1 MTPICQLI
9 IHLHVSYLQMEFGAR
24 LKEIRTSLNCS
35 QKELS
40 EQTGLTLRT
49 IQRIE
54 NNEVKP
60 SLYSL
65 KVIGEA
71 LNTDLSDFVKTSEA
85 KPYEFNLNLKITDM
99 NQFLNDLKALVKTHW
114 KTIFIIVLVIYLF
127 TSYTDIKSGIMDAW
141 GGK

>member
-1 MTPICQLI
+1 
-9 IHLHVSYLQMEFGAR
+9 MEFGER
-24 LKEIRTSLNCS
+24 LKELRTSLNCS

-71 LNTDLSDFVKTSEA
+71 LNTDLSEFVKKSDT
-85 KPYEFNLNLKITDM
+85 KPYEFNLTLKITDM

-114 KTIFIIVLVIYLF
+114 KTIFVIILVIYLF

-141 GGK
+141 SGK

>member
-1 MTPICQLI
+1 
-9 IHLHVSYLQMEFGAR
+9 MEFGAR
-24 LKEIRTSLNCS
+24 LKEIRTSLNIS

-54 NNEVKP
+54 NNDVKP

-65 KVIGEA
+65 KVIGEV
-71 LNTDLSDFVKTSEA
+71 LKTDLSEFVKTSET
-85 KPYEFNLNLKITDM
+85 KPYEFNVNLKITDI
-99 NQFLNDLKALVKTHW
+99 NQFLNDLKVLAKTHW
-114 KTIFIIVLVIYLF
+114 TTIFIIILVIYLF

-141 GGK
+141 SGH

>member
-1 MTPICQLI
+1 
-9 IHLHVSYLQMEFGAR
+9 MEFGER
-24 LKEIRTSLNCS
+24 LKELRTGLNIS

-40 EQTGLTLRT
+40 EKTGLTLRT

-60 SLYSL
+60 SLYSVKAISDAL
-65 KVIGEA
+65 ELA
-71 LNTDLSDFVKTSEA
+71 SSELLNTSDT

-114 KTIFIIVLVIYLF
+114 KTIFIIILVIYLF

-141 GGK
+141 SGK

>member
-1 MTPICQLI
+1 
-9 IHLHVSYLQMEFGAR
+9 MEFGAR
-24 LKEIRTSLNCS
+24 LKEIRTSLNYS
-35 QKELS
+35 QKKLS
-40 EQTGLTLRT
+40 EQTGLNLRT

-71 LNTDLSDFVKTSEA
+71 LNTDLSDFIKTSEA

-99 NQFLNDLKALVKTHW
+99 NQFLNDLKTLVINHS

-127 TSYTDIKSGIMDAW
+127 TSYTDIKAGIMDAW

>member
-1 MTPICQLI
+1 
-9 IHLHVSYLQMEFGAR
+9 MEFGER
-24 LKEIRTSLNCS
+24 LKELRTGLNIS

-40 EQTGLTLRT
+40 EKTGLTLRT

-60 SLYSL
+60 SLYSVKAISDAL
-65 KVIGEA
+65 ELA
-71 LNTDLSDFVKTSEA
+71 SSELLNTSDTKF
-85 KPYEFNLNLKITDM
+85 YEFNVNLKITDM

-141 GGK
+141 SGK

>member
-9 IHLHVSYLQMEFGAR
+9 IHLHVSYLHMEFGER
-24 LKEIRTSLNCS
+24 LKELRTGLNIS

-40 EQTGLTLRT
+40 EKTGLTLRT

-60 SLYSL
+60 SLYSVKAISDAL
-65 KVIGEA
+65 ELA
-71 LNTDLSDFVKTSEA
+71 SSELLNTSDT
-85 KPYEFNLNLKITDM
+85 KPYEFNVNLKITDM
-99 NQFLNDLKALVKTHW
+99 NQFLNDLKTLVKTHW
-114 KTIFIIVLVIYLF
+114 KIIFIIILVIYLF

-141 GGK
+141 SGK

>member
-1 MTPICQLI
+1 
-9 IHLHVSYLQMEFGAR
+9 MEFGAR
-24 LKEIRTSLNCS
+24 LKEIRTGLNIS

-40 EQTGLTLRT
+40 EKTGLTLRT

-60 SLYSL
+60 SLHSV
-65 KVIGEA
+65 KVISDA
-71 LNTDLSDFVKTSEA
+71 LEIESSELIEKFDT

-99 NQFLNDLKALVKTHW
+99 NQFLNDLKTLVKTHW
-114 KTIFIIVLVIYLF
+114 KTILIIVLVIYLF

-141 GGK
+141 SGK

>member
-9 IHLHVSYLQMEFGAR
+9 IHLHVSYLHMEFGER
-24 LKEIRTSLNCS
+24 LKELRTGLNIS

-40 EQTGLTLRT
+40 EKTGLTLRT

-60 SLYSL
+60 SLYSVKSISDAL
-65 KVIGEA
+65 ELA
-71 LNTDLSDFVKTSEA
+71 SSELLNTSDT
-85 KPYEFNLNLKITDM
+85 KPYEFNVNLKITDM
-99 NQFLNDLKALVKTHW
+99 NQFLNDLKTLVKTHW
-114 KTIFIIVLVIYLF
+114 KTIFVIILVIYLF

-141 GGK
+141 SGK

>member
-1 MTPICQLI
+1 
-9 IHLHVSYLQMEFGAR
+9 MEFGAR
-24 LKEIRTSLNCS
+24 VKEIRTSFNYS

-60 SLYSL
+60 SLHSL

-71 LNTDLSDFVKTSEA
+71 LKTDLSEYSATAETKS
-85 KPYEFNLNLKITDM
+85 YEFNFTIKITDM
-99 NQFLNDLKALVKTHW
+99 NQFINDLKTLVKNNW
-114 KTIFIIVLVIYLF
+114 RVILWVILISFLISNYEQ
-127 TSYTDIKSGIMDAW
+127 IKAGVIDGW
-141 GGK
+141 NNK

>member
-1 MTPICQLI
+1 
-9 IHLHVSYLQMEFGAR
+9 MEFSAR

-71 LNTDLSDFVKTSEA
+71 LNTDLSDFVKISEA

-99 NQFLNDLKALVKTHW
+99 NQFLNDLKTLVINHS
-114 KTIFIIVLVIYLF
+114 KTIFIIVIVIY
-127 TSYTDIKSGIMDAW
+127 
-141 GGK
+141 

>member
-1 MTPICQLI
+1 
-9 IHLHVSYLQMEFGAR
+9 MEFGER
-24 LKEIRTSLNCS
+24 LKELRTGLNIS

-40 EQTGLTLRT
+40 EKTSLTLRT

-60 SLYSL
+60 SLYSVKAISDAL
-65 KVIGEA
+65 ELA
-71 LNTDLSDFVKTSEA
+71 SSELLNTSDT
-85 KPYEFNLNLKITDM
+85 KPYEFNVNLKITDM

-114 KTIFIIVLVIYLF
+114 KTIFIIILVIYLF

-141 GGK
+141 SGK

>member
-71 LNTDLSDFVKTSEA
+71 LNTDLSDFIKTSES

-127 TSYTDIKSGIMDAW
+127 TSYTDIKAGIMDAW
-141 GGK
+141 SGK

>member
-1 MTPICQLI
+1 
-9 IHLHVSYLQMEFGAR
+9 MEFGER
-24 LKEIRTSLNCS
+24 LKELRTGLNIS

-40 EQTGLTLRT
+40 EKTGLTLRT

-60 SLYSL
+60 SLYSVKAISDAL
-65 KVIGEA
+65 ELA
-71 LNTDLSDFVKTSEA
+71 SSELLNTSET
-85 KPYEFNLNLKITDM
+85 KPYEFNLNPKITDM

-114 KTIFIIVLVIYLF
+114 KTIFVIILVIYLF

-141 GGK
+141 SGK